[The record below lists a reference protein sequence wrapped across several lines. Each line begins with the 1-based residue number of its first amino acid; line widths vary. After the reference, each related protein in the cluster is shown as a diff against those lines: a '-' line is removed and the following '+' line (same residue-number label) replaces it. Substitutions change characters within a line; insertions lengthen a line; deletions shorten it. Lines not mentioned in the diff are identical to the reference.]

1 VSRTVSEISDA
12 FVDAFAALDPV
23 RAARSM
29 GVARDSDR
37 LSDYSPDG
45 TAAMLGLVGSTLDE
59 LAAAT
64 PGDERERL
72 GAGYLEDVCRGEE
85 SLLQGGER
93 ARLVSTIVGP
103 PASVRMSFDLMPRET
118 PEDWERVAR
127 RLTAVPAAM
136 GGYRVSLTESLDRG
150 RPPTERLVVAAAEQ
164 CTTWAGNGDGGWF
177 GAFVASYGDG
187 SHRPALDAA
196 AGAAAAAYGELAQW
210 FLDEC
215 APRAATDDGV
225 GEERYRVWARALLG
239 ADLDVAEAYEWGTA
253 ELARLEAEKDAE
265 CERILP
271 GAGFDAVR
279 DHLDRA
285 PEHGVEGVDAYRS
298 GLQELVD
305 EAIEALAGT
314 EFDVPAGLRTCPVA
328 IPPEGSAS
336 APYYTPPTEDL
347 SQPGQVWFPTMG
359 RQRFTMWNEATTAYH
374 EAVPGHHLQ
383 IGTTRLVPLTR
394 AHKLGFNPAHGE
406 GWALYAERLMDELGW
421 FRTPETRLGFL
432 CMQAMRAA
440 RVVIDIGLHTG
451 REVPAGLPG
460 ASGPWT
466 YELAV
471 AAIGRAGALPE
482 ADARSEILRYLS
494 WPSQA
499 TAYKLGERSW
509 LVGRAAAMAAAGSS
523 FDRQRW
529 HGRAL
534 ALGAL
539 GLDRLED
546 ELATLA

>member
-1 VSRTVSEISDA
+1 
-12 FVDAFAALDPV
+12 
-23 RAARSM
+23 M
-29 GVARDSDR
+29 
-37 LSDYSPDG
+37 
-45 TAAMLGLVGSTLDE
+45 
-59 LAAAT
+59 
-64 PGDERERL
+64 
-72 GAGYLEDVCRGEE
+72 
-85 SLLQGGER
+85 
-93 ARLVSTIVGP
+93 
-103 PASVRMSFDLMPRET
+103 
-118 PEDWERVAR
+118 
-127 RLTAVPAAM
+127 
-136 GGYRVSLTESLDRG
+136 
-150 RPPTERLVVAAAEQ
+150 
-164 CTTWAGNGDGGWF
+164 
-177 GAFVASYGDG
+177 
-187 SHRPALDAA
+187 LDAA
-196 AGAAAAAYGELAQW
+196 AGAAAAAYGELARW

-359 RQRFTMWNEATTAYH
+359 RQHFTMWNEVTTAYH

-383 IGTTRLVPLTR
+383 LGTTRLVPLTR

-432 CMQAMRAA
+432 CVQAMRAA

-499 TAYKLGERSW
+499 TAYKLGERT
-509 LVGRAAAMAAAGSS
+509 LAGRARRGDGGGGVVLRPAAVARPRPRPRRPRPRPTRGRARHPGLVRTRSGRRDAAAAVDVEDAVQAAEGDPGADAEAELDELVVAEGGVQPGPQVVVHGAVVEGEPLGELHGEALPLGEPAPGQVPDVGVELLLRRIGLAGPATRRRGRSAS
-523 FDRQRW
+523 R
-529 HGRAL
+529 GRA
-534 ALGAL
+534 
-539 GLDRLED
+539 RSR
-546 ELATLA
+546 